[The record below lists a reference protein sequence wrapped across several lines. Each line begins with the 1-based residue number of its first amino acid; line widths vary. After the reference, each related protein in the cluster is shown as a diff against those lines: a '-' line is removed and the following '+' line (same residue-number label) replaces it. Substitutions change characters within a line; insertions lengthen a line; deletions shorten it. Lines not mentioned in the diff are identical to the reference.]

1 MKKTT
6 CLLILFFCA
15 IGVGY
20 GQFKYSS
27 EFPVN
32 FKINSVTIGQNE
44 NVVNVSG
51 NTPDGKLTVKM
62 TWTFTNLLET
72 NGSGEYTAFWWAQ
85 DGENFLST
93 TVRGVWKRKG
103 KVFDIKHFE
112 NGTDGNQ
119 LLTTGTFD
127 FINDTYKCNVRVIK
141 D

>member
-1 MKKTT
+1 MKKSLSFI
-6 CLLILFFCA
+6 LLLFCSISF
-15 IGVGY
+15 

-32 FKINSVTIGQNE
+32 FKINSVTLGEDE
-44 NVVNVSG
+44 NIVNVSG
-51 NTPDGKLTVKM
+51 RTPDGKRAVKM

-72 NGSGEYTAFWWAQ
+72 KGSGEYTAMAWAQ

-93 TVRGVWKRKG
+93 TVRGIWKRRG
-103 KVFDIKHFE
+103 EIFDIKHFE

-127 FINDTYKCNVRVIK
+127 FVNDSYNCIVRVIQ

>member
-6 CLLILFFCA
+6 CLLILLFCF

-32 FKINSVTIGQNE
+32 FKINSVTIGQDE
-44 NVVNVSG
+44 NIVNVSG
-51 NTPDGKLTVKM
+51 DTPDGKWTVKM

-72 NGSGEYTAFWWAQ
+72 NGSGEYTAFSWA
-85 DGENFLST
+85 
-93 TVRGVWKRKG
+93 VRGVWKREG

-127 FINDTYKCNVRVIK
+127 FINDTYKCNVRVIE